1 MSAIKRV
8 CLRIGLPAF
17 AVLLAALALAC
28 GESGNGTGTP
38 SAESPTP
45 AVSPKVPEVPE
56 RTGIAELDA
65 IIDGFVFS
73 GTKPLWPLLRYTI
86 LPCTHA
92 GGLGGP
98 PGCRPDQE
106 EGTAVEV
113 MPVSTCEL
121 ELLRPHEFER
131 RLTGLVE
138 QDIYGVYQATPE
150 VRFPG
155 DYVIV
160 LTQPQADD
168 PAKGMATDVIVKDGR
183 IVGVDFSC
191 VLTPEEAVELHELE
205 EPLFLPDGTDQT
217 PDTTY

>member
-1 MSAIKRV
+1 MWSGRLTLT
-8 CLRIGLPAF
+8 C
-17 AVLLAALALAC
+17 AVVVVAAVAVAC
-28 GESGNGTGTP
+28 GDGDTAPASP
-38 SAESPTP
+38 SSAPGGEETQASSPTP
-45 AVSPKVPEVPE
+45 VLGDKERQVPE

-98 PGCRPDQE
+98 PRCRPDQE
-106 EGTAVEV
+106 EGTPVEV

-121 ELLRPHEFER
+121 EWLRPHEFER
-131 RLTGLVE
+131 MLTGLV
-138 QDIYGVYQATPE
+138 QDDLYGVYRATPD

-155 DYVIV
+155 EYVIV

-191 VLTPEEAVELHELE
+191 VLTPEEAVELHDLE
-205 EPLFLPDGTDQT
+205 EPLFVPNS
-217 PDTTY
+217 P

>member
-1 MSAIKRV
+1 MPAIKKAGH
-8 CLRIGLPAF
+8 RIGLLAF

-28 GESGNGTGTP
+28 GESGNDTGTP

-65 IIDGFVFS
+65 IIDGFMLHD
-73 GTKPLWPLLRYTI
+73 TKTLLLHLRYSV
-86 LPCTHA
+86 LPCGVEPGM
-92 GGLGGP
+92 GGSP
-98 PGCRPDQE
+98 PCRTDQE
-106 EGTAVEV
+106 MGTPVEV
-113 MPVSTCEL
+113 MPLSSCEFGYYQ
-121 ELLRPHEFER
+121 PHEFE
-131 RLTGLVE
+131 LLLPLFAG

-160 LTQPQADD
+160 LTQPQIDD
-168 PAKGMATDVIVKDGR
+168 PAKEMATDVIIKDGR
-183 IVGVDFSC
+183 IVAVDSSC

-205 EPLFLPDGTDQT
+205 EPLFVPDS
-217 PDTTY
+217 P